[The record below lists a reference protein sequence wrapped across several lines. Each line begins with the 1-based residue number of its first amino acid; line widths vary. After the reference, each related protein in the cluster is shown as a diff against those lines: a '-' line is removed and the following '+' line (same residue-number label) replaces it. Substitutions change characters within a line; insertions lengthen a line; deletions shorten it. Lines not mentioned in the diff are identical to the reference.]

1 MDLLQFSDWLAS
13 TGFSQAIQSTTWA
26 IPAIQSV
33 HILALSLLFAAALI
47 IALRFAGRGLAAEP
61 LHALTARFSRHI
73 WILLVVLAA
82 TGLLLIIAEPHRTV
96 TNTMFYAKMI
106 MLIVVILL
114 TLWLGAVSR
123 RQQQPVS
130 GLHRAGA
137 LLTVLLWMGIMFA
150 GRYIAY
156 YESF

>member
-1 MDLLQFSDWLAS
+1 LDLQQFSDWLSS
-13 TGFSQAIQSTTWA
+13 TGISQAIQSTTWA

-47 IALRFAGRGLAAEP
+47 IALRFLGRGLAAES
-61 LHALTARFSRHI
+61 LQAVTARFSHHI
-73 WILLVVLAA
+73 WLLLVVLAA
-82 TGLLLIIAEPHRTV
+82 SGLLLIIAEPHRTV
-96 TNTMFYAKMI
+96 SNTMFYAKMF
-106 MLIVVILL
+106 MLLVVILL

-130 GLHRAGA
+130 GLHRAEA

>member
-1 MDLLQFSDWLAS
+1 MDLQQFSDWLAS
-13 TGFSQAIQSTTWA
+13 TGFSQAIQVTQWA
-26 IPAIQSV
+26 IPSIQSV

-47 IALRFAGRGLAAEP
+47 IALRFAGRGLASEP
-61 LHALTARFSRHI
+61 LHALTTRFTRHI
-73 WILLVVLAA
+73 WVLLVVLAA
-82 TGLLLIIAEPHRTV
+82 TGILLIVAEPHRTV
-96 TNTMFYAKMI
+96 TNTVFYAKMI
-106 MLIVVILL
+106 MLVMVVLL
-114 TLWLGAVSR
+114 TLWLSAVAR

-130 GLHRAGA
+130 ALHRAGA